1 MSDHTEQQLT
11 RRNLGCESGSSTN
24 RKNEGFDSDRFESH
38 AVVYYAMIQVRDSL
52 ARPLEEEHEG
62 QRQVRK
68 KADGFLVAYEGW
80 WPVFRKAVVALCQ
93 WTVLARLRVPT
104 TDVLFGFSASVT
116 PLNIFRSEPGQR
128 DTHRFQAPHLLLL
141 TGTTTTTTHTPY
153 SDIMRSLLILALFLT
168 SAAAFAP
175 ALFGTQQTTSR

>member
-38 AVVYYAMIQVRDSL
+38 VVVYYAMIQVRDSL

-128 DTHRFQAPHLLLL
+128 HPSLSSTTPL
-141 TGTTTTTTHTPY
+141 TAHWYHHHHHTY
-153 SDIMRSLLILALFLT
+153 TIL
-168 SAAAFAP
+168 
-175 ALFGTQQTTSR
+175 